1 MSRFA
6 SLACSCLFVF
16 VASPAA
22 LTAQEAEYESPDAAK
37 MIKMAMSAAPAS
49 IAGHA
54 TITDTDGNV
63 LRDGT
68 NGWTCVTTEDPMCL
82 DEQFAGFIHAYM
94 NKETP
99 SVTETGFGYMLNCC
113 TEGGSNVDPFAEAAT
128 DDNEWLEAGGPHL
141 MVVVATADA
150 LAGLPTHPKE
160 GGPWVMWRDTP
171 YAHIMVPLGKHGP
184 MHERM
189 HEGMHEKDMGCQ

>member
-6 SLACSCLFVF
+6 RLACSCLFV
-16 VASPAA
+16 VAALPAA

-49 IAGHA
+49 IADHA
-54 TITDTDGNV
+54 TIKDTDGNV
-63 LRDGT
+63 LREGT
-68 NGWTCVTTEDPMCL
+68 NGWTCLTTPDPMCV
-82 DEQFAGFIHAYM
+82 DEQFGGFIKALM

-99 SVTETGFGYMLNCC
+99 SVTETGFGYMLKCC
-113 TEGGSNVDPFAEAAT
+113 TEGGSNVDPFAEEAT
-128 DDNEWLEAGGPHL
+128 DDNEWLEGGGPHL

-160 GGPWVMWRDTP
+160 GGPWVMYRDTP
-171 YAHIMVPLGKHGP
+171 YAHIMVPLGKDGP
-184 MHERM
+184 M
-189 HEGMHEKDMGCQ
+189 HEGMHEKEMGCQ